1 MWCSSVGR
9 RVTFCYQVKGAM
21 LMFLS
26 CVFFALCFYLFF
38 LSHASLSRLPAVSSV
53 GTLCVCVC
61 ACVPPV
67 CSSWQNTKK
76 KTTFFKIR
84 RSLQRHQHP
93 AGLFTTV
100 DLLDWCDKYRSAIR
114 FSSQRLHS
122 FAFFLFSFFYSLVF
136 VSICAEGFGSTHDL
150 KPRDAQEFDRLL
162 KL

>member
-26 CVFFALCFYLFF
+26 CVFFALCFSFFFYLMLLCHVYL
-38 LSHASLSRLPAVSSV
+38 LSPLWAR
-53 GTLCVCVC
+53 CVCVC